1 MSCSQDVL
9 PDYELLE
16 LLLFSAVPRRDTK
29 PMAKL
34 LLQRF
39 GSFAEVINA
48 PAERASCPSWRGRF
62 RNAGGI
68 LPRAKDP
75 ATDRNR

>member
-29 PMAKL
+29 PMAK
-34 LLQRF
+34 R
-39 GSFAEVINA
+39 GSA
-48 PAERASCPSWRGRF
+48 PSPTSSMR
-62 RNAGGI
+62 
-68 LPRAKDP
+68 PRSD
-75 ATDRNR
+75 